1 MKNRWNYPDYLTH
14 EEAMKLSLEEFSEY
28 CAFIVYMSNL
38 KYRKRLAEAKAEL
51 EAGND
56 DPNNKPIEQS
66 NSIKEED
73 NSVSDSVSVT
83 IPQWSYQELHDS
95 FMQMPVNE
103 LKEEYQAAMA
113 CIDCFFGVSA
123 SLVDSGLREYIDSW
137 IDVMRIVISER
148 FTLNELYMNCRGGSA
163 PGHVGDGGGTA
174 SSSS

>member
-56 DPNNKPIEQS
+56 DSGNESIEQS

-73 NSVSDSVSVT
+73 NFVLDGVSVL
-83 IPQWSYQELHDS
+83 IPDWSYEELYES
-95 FMQMPVNE
+95 FMRMPADR
-103 LKEEYQAAMA
+103 LKEEYRAAMA
-113 CIDCFFGVSA
+113 CLDCFYGVSD
-123 SLVDSGLREYIDSW
+123 SLVYSGLREYIDSW
-137 IDVMRIVISER
+137 IDVMRIVISKR
-148 FTLNELYMNCRGGSA
+148 FVLNELSTNCRGGSA

-174 SSSS
+174 SIPS